1 MIDLKLFID
10 LMKGAGFDGAGGAL
24 EFAEIGK
31 GLGRGVWAYMIPN
44 RDSPEPS
51 KGTQRIEQRVT
62 QSFIVALYIPTQS
75 GAKASDPLKLYHE
88 KAIGALLG
96 WRPPNNAEVSALEY
110 GGAALN
116 SIQPGSLI
124 WAQQWSYSFYIRKDL

>member
-1 MIDLKLFID
+1 MIELKPFVD
-10 LMKGAGFDGAGGAL
+10 LMKAAGFDGAGGAL

-31 GLGRGVWAYMIPN
+31 GLGRGAWAYMIPE

-62 QSFIVALYIPTQS
+62 QSFIVALYIPTGS
-75 GAKASDPLKLYHE
+75 NAKASDALKLYHE
-88 KAIGALLG
+88 KTRDALLG
-96 WRPPNNAEVSALEY
+96 WCPLGSDRMTPLQY
-110 GGAALN
+110 RGAALN

-124 WAQQWSYSFYIRKDL
+124 WAQQWSYSFYIRKDV

>member
-1 MIDLKLFID
+1 MIDLKD
-10 LMKGAGFDGAGGAL
+10 LTERLKDFGFDGVGGAL

-31 GLGRGVWAYMIPN
+31 GLGRGVWAYIIPD
-44 RDSPEPS
+44 RATPEPS

-62 QSFIVALYIPTQS
+62 QSFIVALYIPTQA
-75 GAKASDPLKLYHE
+75 GAKGSDAIKLHHE
-88 KAIGALLG
+88 KAIAALLG
-96 WRPPNNAEVSALEY
+96 WQLPGCDGWTPLEY
-110 GGAALN
+110 RGAALN